1 MKKIIIALLTVA
13 MLLSVVTVFA
23 SAAEQTSDQLAYVGG
38 IHYGEA
44 IVDGEK
50 DTSYPADPTIDS
62 FVYNGNE
69 YEEGKETSFN
79 AYLLWND
86 YNFYGYVEVRDLTPV
101 TYATESWKT
110 DCIQLYFIFKDWD
123 TTIGSGDNIVGDA
136 NSISSVMFRCINPSS
151 KESTYLTDATFS
163 GLSTLWFMIS
173 NGTRSQLVAKKTD
186 TGYVYEF
193 VINMPDQI
201 APDVNRAGHA
211 IGFGI
216 QCNDDRNDDNVRD
229 NIVYSSNLDSSNH
242 GKTGKF
248 ILLNENG
255 QVPGVEQ
262 DYMGTTGIDYVTQAP
277 DNNDETKVTT
287 EEETNPP
294 KAPAVTTT
302 KPSNTTEKPVD
313 NTTKA
318 PNSNTT
324 TVAPAEK
331 SGCAGF
337 AGVWV
342 AFTAI
347 IGAAAFVV
355 VKKK

>member
-13 MLLSVVTVFA
+13 MILSVTTVFA
-23 SAAEQTSDQLAYVGG
+23 SAAQTEEQLAYVGK
-38 IHYGEA
+38 IHYGNA
-44 IVDGEK
+44 IIDGEK
-50 DTSYPADPTIDS
+50 DTTYPADPTIDS
-62 FVYNGNE
+62 FVYNGTE
-69 YEEGKETSFN
+69 YEEGKETYFN
-79 AYLLWND
+79 AYLLWDD

-123 TTIGSGDNIVGDA
+123 TTIGSGDNIVVDA

-151 KESTYLTDATFS
+151 KESSALTDATFS
-163 GLSTLWFMIS
+163 GLSTLWFMVS
-173 NGTRSQLVAKKTD
+173 SGSRSQLVAKKTD

-193 VINMPDQI
+193 VINMPDAI

-216 QCNDDRNDDNVRD
+216 QCNDDRNDDNARD

-277 DNNDETKVTT
+277 DNDETKVTT

-294 KAPAVTTT
+294 KAPETTTT
-302 KPSNTTEKPVD
+302 KAATTTEKPVD
-313 NTTKA
+313 NTTKTPDA
-318 PNSNTT
+318 TT
-324 TVAPAEK
+324 EAPAE

-347 IGAAAFVV
+347 IGSAVFVV

>member
-13 MLLSVVTVFA
+13 MILSVATVFA
-23 SAAEQTSDQLAYVGG
+23 SAAQTEEQLAYVGK
-38 IHYGEA
+38 IQYGNA
-44 IVDGEK
+44 IIDGEK
-50 DTSYPADPTIDS
+50 DTTYPADPTIDS
-62 FVYNGNE
+62 FVYNGDA
-69 YEEGKETSFN
+69 YEEGKETYFN
-79 AYLLWND
+79 AYLLWDD
-86 YNFYGYVEVRDLTPV
+86 YNFYGFIEVRDLTPV

-110 DCIQLYFIFKDWD
+110 DCIQLYFIFQDWD

-136 NSISSVMFRCINPSS
+136 NTMTSVMFRCINPSS
-151 KESTYLTDATFS
+151 KESATLTDATFS

-173 NGTRSQLVAKKTD
+173 SGGKSQLVAKKTD

-201 APDVNRAGHA
+201 APEVNRAGHA

-216 QCNDDRNDDNVRD
+216 QCNDDRNDDNARD

-262 DYMGTTGIDYVTQAP
+262 DYMGTTGADYVTQAP
-277 DNNDETKVTT
+277 ENNDETKVTT

-294 KAPAVTTT
+294 KTPETTTT
-302 KPSNTTEKPVD
+302 KVPTTTAKPED
-313 NTTKA
+313 TTTKA
-318 PNSNTT
+318 PTATT
-324 TVAPAEK
+324 TAAPAE
-331 SGCAGF
+331 SGCGGF
-337 AGVWV
+337 VGVW
-342 AFTAI
+342 TALI
-347 IGAAAFVV
+347 VSVGAAVTVV
-355 VKKK
+355 IKKK

>member
-13 MLLSVVTVFA
+13 MILSAVTVFA
-23 SAAEQTSDQLAYVGG
+23 SAAQTEEQLAYVGK
-38 IHYGEA
+38 IHYGNA
-44 IVDGEK
+44 IIDGEK
-50 DTSYPADPTIDS
+50 DTTYPADPTIDS
-62 FVYNGNE
+62 FVYNGTE
-69 YEEGKETSFN
+69 YEEGKETYFN
-79 AYLLWND
+79 AYLLWDD
-86 YNFYGYVEVRDLTPV
+86 YNFYGYIEVRDLTPV

-123 TTIGSGDNIVGDA
+123 TTLGSGDNIVGDA
-136 NSISSVMFRCINPSS
+136 NTMTSVMFRCINPSS
-151 KESTYLTDATFS
+151 KESSTLTDATFS

-193 VINMPDQI
+193 KINMPDQI

-216 QCNDDRNDDNVRD
+216 QCNDDRNDDNARD

-262 DYMGTTGIDYVTQAP
+262 DYMGTTGKDYVTEAP
-277 DNNDETKVTT
+277 NDETKVTT
-287 EEETNPP
+287 EEVTNPP
-294 KAPAVTTT
+294 VTPADTTT
-302 KPSNTTEKPVD
+302 KTPVTTAKPTDANTTTKAPVD
-313 NTTKA
+313 NT
-318 PNSNTT
+318 
-324 TVAPAEK
+324 EK
-331 SGCAGF
+331 TSGCGGF
-337 AGVWV
+337 AGIWV

-347 IGAAAFVV
+347 LGSAAFVI